1 MLRDGGI
8 SGMELLYDG
17 LGADVD
23 RLALRGS
30 AVRGGVWDRVAGRR
44 EVKPCGSARHG
55 SSSGSGQS
63 APAMGTSPASGLAHR
78 EFGSNSAAAS
88 AAHSV
93 RSNSPGTYAG
103 LRQVPDRMPDAAGIA
118 VYKSVPAPVD
128 KPLRIV

>member
-30 AVRGGVWDRVAGRR
+30 AVRGGVRDRVAGRR
-44 EVKPCGSARHG
+44 EVKPCGSVRLRAVCACH
-55 SSSGSGQS
+55 
-63 APAMGTSPASGLAHR
+63 GTSPASGLAHR

-88 AAHSV
+88 GILSTKASL
-93 RSNSPGTYAG
+93 RRLTNLSG
-103 LRQVPDRMPDAAGIA
+103 L
-118 VYKSVPAPVD
+118 YKIEYNQCIQD
-128 KPLRIV
+128 